1 MGQNAPLFLNLMKLY
16 PFQVRHALAWFASAV
31 TAFSA
36 AAQTNHY
43 SDPIWSLADT
53 RKVLDA
59 AAGITLAQYPDCDDA
74 TVEKKM
80 MRLYRSD
87 GTGER
92 QDDTYTK
99 VLTEKGRRNNRTLS
113 LSFMIPYST
122 VQVVR
127 LELFKTNGQ
136 IVPIDAAANSKE
148 SIDDSQMQMNIYDPH
163 DRILRVNIP
172 GVEVGDVI
180 HSVSRETIERSFVP
194 GQYAE
199 ETVLEEP
206 GLILHSSY
214 EVHAPADR
222 PLLRVAL
229 RDEVPG
235 TVSYSK
241 ETETGG
247 GVVHHWEIHNVPRM
261 FDEPDM
267 PPYEMVLQRLYVSTM
282 PDWQTVS
289 KWYWDLSKSHLEA
302 TTPEMKQTVDSLTAA
317 DTTEMGRIKSVFY
330 FVSKKVRYM
339 GLTPEK
345 DRPGFEPH
353 DVEITFGKK
362 YGVCRDK
369 AALLVSM
376 LREAGLDAYP
386 VLISVG
392 VKRDPEV
399 PDPDF
404 NHAIVSVQ
412 LKKGDYL
419 LMDPTDENTRALLP
433 APDCDQSFL
442 VCRPEGEGL
451 KISPVQPPEDHLM
464 RVVTTG
470 TLSPDGALDAKSDL
484 YFEGVNDDAYR
495 NAFAHMKADDQRRFF
510 ERTLKR
516 SMPGAQL
523 HSFTLTPADMSDMS
537 SALHARL
544 EFSVDGMTAAGH
556 GKAIVSLPW
565 IGKDF
570 GVVNFILNGAG
581 LDKRKYP
588 MQTMVACGMAEA
600 ISLKL
605 AGGFGQA
612 VSLPS
617 YTPIDDPSL
626 SCRQQVSAHDGLL
639 DGSRQLTLKVVEFPP
654 AQYATLKQTLKSLE
668 YDQRKAPILA
678 VPETASV
685 PPPASA
691 GEAAL
696 PPVQSNAEI
705 LESQKEVDVTDA
717 HASTYKVSFSKRIL
731 TYAGKIR
738 DSEIKVPF
746 NPACETARLTRGVV
760 VSKTGQRQEISSGE
774 INVMDAGWNSS
785 AKRYTGGKILVAN
798 LPGVEIG
805 STIEVAFEITGK
817 ELPFVS
823 SFESFQLPD
832 ELDHKSFVLTAPA
845 GLEIHRRL
853 SGPAGLIKDE
863 HSDEGGKQTFRWQ
876 AEHVQ
881 ALPNEPQL
889 PPEWVYNSG
898 VSYFVG
904 DLSSYLKELNDTML
918 NRSEQRAKAAALA
931 AQLAGQTASVAS
943 SRLAVV
949 AALRDFV
956 AKTIRLAGPS
966 FTELPLREL
975 SAADTT
981 LTDGYGHAADR
992 AILLH
997 AMLSAAGFQPQ
1008 FVLASDLPPIAGIT
1022 NVALAFPL
1030 PRSFEHPLVQVTVD
1044 GAAYYLNDTDQYAKL
1059 GSTSF
1064 DGRLGLVLSTQAS
1077 EVIRAVPG
1085 CENKIETDYTLAPDD
1100 TGRTRVSVTRRYFGA
1115 NYNEK
1120 SRYFSELPPE
1130 ERRRYFQE
1138 IVSALAQGARAVGDL
1153 TTRFDTYPGLEQ
1165 FTADVDNYSVLDGNY
1180 FYFDLPFTPSLFPAG
1195 ADRRALPL
1203 FISRASD
1210 NAVRTEIDLPPGF
1223 HHVVMAPGSETLD
1236 APDGSGTAKIT
1247 STDSAGKL
1255 VITDDFQ
1262 TAPAIIP
1269 PPDYAAMLKVES
1281 ALGRKSAKAF
1291 LLEKD

>member
-1 MGQNAPLFLNLMKLY
+1 MKFY
-16 PFQVRHALAWFASAV
+16 SSHIGRALAWFASVVVAG
-31 TAFSA
+31 SA
-36 AAQTNHY
+36 AAQTNRY
-43 SDPIWSLADT
+43 TDPIWALADAG
-53 RKVLDA
+53 KVVA
-59 AAGITLAQYPDCDDA
+59 AAADITLAKYPDCDDA

-80 MRLYRSD
+80 MRVYRSD

-92 QDDTYTK
+92 QDETYTK
-99 VLTEKGRRNNRTLS
+99 VLTEKGRRNNRTLA

-122 VQVVR
+122 VQVVQ
-127 LELFKTNGQ
+127 LELIRTNGQ
-136 IVPIDAAANSKE
+136 IVPIDVAANSKE

-172 GVEVGDVI
+172 GVEVGDLI
-180 HSVSRETIERSFVP
+180 HAVSRETIERSYIP

-206 GLILHSSY
+206 SLIVHCSY

-222 PLLRVAL
+222 PLVRVVL

-235 TVSYSK
+235 TVAYSK
-241 ETETGG
+241 ETQPDG
-247 GVVHHWEIHNVPRM
+247 GVVHHWEAHNVPRM
-261 FDEPDM
+261 FDEPAM

-282 PDWQTVS
+282 SDWQTVS

-302 TTPEMKQTVDSLTAA
+302 TTPEMKQTVDSLTA
-317 DTTEMGRIKSVFY
+317 DTTTEMDRIKSVFY

-353 DVEITFGKK
+353 DVEITFDKK

-376 LREAGLDAYP
+376 LREAGLEAYP

-392 VKRDPEV
+392 VKRDADV

-433 APDCDQSFL
+433 AGDCDQSFL

-451 KISPVQPPEDHLM
+451 KISPVQPPEDHLL
-464 RVVTTG
+464 RVLTTG
-470 TLSPDGALDAKSDL
+470 TLTPDGALEAKSDL
-484 YFEGVNDDAYR
+484 SFEGVNDDAYR
-495 NAFAHMKADDQRRFF
+495 NAFSHMKPDDQRRFF
-510 ERTLKR
+510 ERALKR
-516 SMPGAQL
+516 SMSGARL
-523 HSFTLTPADMSDMS
+523 RSLTLTPADMADMS

-570 GVVNFILNGAG
+570 GVVNFILDSAG

-588 MQTMVACGMAEA
+588 MQTFVACGMAEA

-605 AGGFGQA
+605 APGFGQA

-626 SCRQQVSAHDGLL
+626 SCQQHVSAHEGLL

-668 YDQRKAPILA
+668 YDQRKAPILT
-678 VPETASV
+678 VPETASA
-685 PPPASA
+685 PPSATA
-691 GEAAL
+691 GEADL

-705 LESQKEVDVTDA
+705 LESRKELDVTDA
-717 HASTYKVSFSKRIL
+717 HSSTYKVSFTKRIL

-738 DSEIKVPF
+738 DSDVKVPY

-774 INVMDAGWNSS
+774 INVMDAGWNAS
-785 AKRYTGGKILVAN
+785 AKRYTGEKILVAD

-805 STIEVAFEITGK
+805 STIEVAFEVTGK
-817 ELPFVS
+817 DLPFVS

-832 ELDHKSFVLTAPA
+832 ELDRKSFALTAPA
-845 GLEIHRRL
+845 GLPIHQRV

-863 HSDEGGKQTFRWQ
+863 HSDEGGKQSFHWQ

-898 VSYFVG
+898 VAYFVG
-904 DLSSYLKELNDTML
+904 DISSYLKELNDTML
-918 NRSEQRAKAAALA
+918 NRSEQRAKAASLA
-931 AQLAGQTASVAS
+931 VQLAGQAHGKLET
-943 SRLAVV
+943 LT
-949 AALRDFV
+949 ALRDFV

-966 FTELPLREL
+966 FTDLPLREL

-981 LTDGYGHAADR
+981 LADGYGHAADR

-997 AMLSAAGFQPQ
+997 AMLSAAGFQPE

-1030 PRSFEHPLVQVTVD
+1030 PRSFEHPLVRVTVE

-1064 DGRLGLVLSTQAS
+1064 DSRLGVVLSSQAS
-1077 EVIRAVPG
+1077 EVIHALRG
-1085 CENKIETDYTLAPDD
+1085 CENKIETDYTLAPDN
-1100 TGRTRVSVTRRYFGA
+1100 TGRTRLSVTRRYYGA
-1115 NYNEK
+1115 DFNEK
-1120 SRYFSELPPE
+1120 NRYFSELPPE

-1153 TTRFDTYPGLEQ
+1153 TTRFDSYPGLEQ

-1180 FYFDLPFTPSLFPAG
+1180 FYFDLPFTPSLFPVG

-1203 FISRASD
+1203 FISRGSD
-1210 NAVRTEIDLPPGF
+1210 YAVRTEIELPPGF
-1223 HHVVMAPGSETLD
+1223 HRVVMAPGSETLD

-1255 VITDDFQ
+1255 VITDEFE

-1269 PPDYAAMLKVES
+1269 PPDYAAMLRVES
-1281 ALGRKSAKAF
+1281 TLGRKSAKAF